1 MRIAEQFF
9 NNLIKQFVWVL
20 VESDDQQDYQQ
31 HKLLCEFIEFFAI
44 AEPSLGFLK
53 NPMQY

>member
-20 VESDDQQDYQQ
+20 VGNDDQQDYQQ
-31 HKLLCEFIEFFAI
+31 HKLLCEFIELFLSFFI
-44 AEPSLGFLK
+44 K
-53 NPMQY
+53 DICDC